1 MAIFLSLIILPL
13 LSILPSSDTSPL
25 PMLSRGTS
33 LLVEYKDTFLTSQD
47 GDFSCGFYEVGRNA
61 FSFSIWFTNTQEKT
75 TVWSANPKSPVN
87 GRGSKVLL
95 NHDGNLVLTD
105 VNGTVKWDSKTSSGK
120 GTTVVLLDTGNL
132 VIKNGN
138 GEILWGSFSSPT
150 DTLLPFQ
157 PLIKGTR
164 LVSGYNSLY
173 FDNDNVLRLM
183 YDSPDISSIYWPKPF
198 YSVRQSGRIDYNSSR
213 IAVLDAEGCFLS
225 SDGLKENASD
235 WGTVTKRRLTLDYDG
250 NLRIYSLNAS
260 SGSWNVT
267 WEAIAK
273 ICNVQGYVDR
283 MGYAC
288 THQASTAHVPR
299 DMKWLTNRTGIK
311 DFEFIKL
318 PHTDFYGYDVTYNQ
332 SVSLEGCQKTCLE
345 ICSCSG
351 FTYKTG
357 PGLCYTKDILF
368 NGYSYPSFPGDNYIK
383 LPKNLGISTSLVSRK
398 FRFTCN
404 RDIPEIVEGSASMYG
419 MSSVDKNWTT
429 YYLFAAILGT
439 LVLLFTGTSWW
450 FLSNKQNIPKS
461 MEEGYM
467 MLASQFRIF
476 AHRELREATGKFKE
490 EIRRGGFGIVYRGVL
505 EDNRV
510 VAVKKLTNFS
520 HSEEEL
526 WAEMSII
533 GRINHMNLVRIWGF
547 CSEGQ
552 HKLLVYEYVENES
565 LDRYL
570 FGNVSSERLI
580 SWSQRFKIA
589 LGIARGLAYLH
600 HECLEWVIHCDVK
613 PENILLTRDFEA
625 KVADFGLAK
634 LSRRD
639 SSSFNR
645 THTRG
650 TTGYMA
656 PKWALNFPI
665 NAKVDVYSYGVV
677 LLEIVTG
684 TRISSGITVDGM
696 EIGLT
701 QFVKVLKQFL
711 ESGHVKDAV
720 DHRLQGHFNPEQA
733 MAVLEVAIACLEERN
748 SRPTMKDIVRSLL
761 ACADQ
766 EDHPAYSG

>member
-1 MAIFLSLIILPL
+1 
-13 LSILPSSDTSPL
+13 
-25 PMLSRGTS
+25 MLTRGTS
-33 LLVEYKDTFLTSQD
+33 LLVEYKDTFLTSPD

-61 FSFSIWFTNTQEKT
+61 FSFSIWFTKTREKT

-105 VNGTVKWDSKTSSGK
+105 VNGTVTWDSKTSSGK

-273 ICNVQGYVDR
+273 MCNVHGLCGQNGICMYTPSLHCSCPPGYEMADQQNWNKGCR
-283 MGYAC
+283 SKFSKSCNGSYK
-288 THQASTAHVPR
+288 PE
-299 DMKWLTNRTGIK
+299 

-398 FRFTCN
+398 FRLTCN
-404 RDIPEIVEGSASMYG
+404 RDIPEIVEGSAM
-419 MSSVDKNWTT
+419 
-429 YYLFAAILGT
+429 
-439 LVLLFTGTSWW
+439 
-450 FLSNKQNIPKS
+450 
-461 MEEGYM
+461 
-467 MLASQFRIF
+467 
-476 AHRELREATGKFKE
+476 
-490 EIRRGGFGIVYRGVL
+490 
-505 EDNRV
+505 
-510 VAVKKLTNFS
+510 
-520 HSEEEL
+520 
-526 WAEMSII
+526 
-533 GRINHMNLVRIWGF
+533 
-547 CSEGQ
+547 
-552 HKLLVYEYVENES
+552 
-565 LDRYL
+565 
-570 FGNVSSERLI
+570 
-580 SWSQRFKIA
+580 
-589 LGIARGLAYLH
+589 
-600 HECLEWVIHCDVK
+600 
-613 PENILLTRDFEA
+613 
-625 KVADFGLAK
+625 
-634 LSRRD
+634 
-639 SSSFNR
+639 
-645 THTRG
+645 
-650 TTGYMA
+650 
-656 PKWALNFPI
+656 
-665 NAKVDVYSYGVV
+665 
-677 LLEIVTG
+677 
-684 TRISSGITVDGM
+684 DGM

-701 QFVKVLKQFL
+701 QFMKVLKQFL
-711 ESGHVKDAV
+711 ESGHVKDTV

-733 MAVLEVAIACLEERN
+733 TAVLEVAIACLEERD

-766 EDHPAYSG
+766 EDHPAYSGCLVSRNKFTVQECLLA